1 MDPTI
6 AKKIWASCD
15 AVCFDVDST
24 VCEDEAIDRL
34 AAHIGVGE
42 AVAAWTAKAMGGGVG
57 YRESLAARLEIMKP
71 SLQAVQA
78 CLAAE
83 PPRLTTGVVDL
94 VSALVAR
101 GKKVCT
107 YVFNVTRLFPK
118 QDEAMAYDPPILFF
132 FFLRLECKQN
142 AVIAYT
148 AVIPTVDVFV
158 QVYLVTGGFHRLVV
172 PVGAALGLP
181 EENIF
186 ANRLMFHD
194 DGSYAGFDESCPTSA
209 TGGKPKVVSLLKQRA
224 DHGTIAMI
232 GDGATD
238 MEARPPADIFIGF
251 GGNAVRQ
258 KVKDG
263 ADWFVHDFQTLEDAL
278 HDGAN

>member
-101 GKKVCT
+101 GKK
-107 YVFNVTRLFPK
+107 
-118 QDEAMAYDPPILFF
+118 
-132 FFLRLECKQN
+132 
-142 AVIAYT
+142 
-148 AVIPTVDVFV
+148 
-158 QVYLVTGGFHRLVV
+158 VYLVTGGFHRLVV